1 MREMREMGKMGEMR
15 EMGKMGKMGEMREM
29 REMGKMG
36 EMREM
41 RGMGEMKKY
50 FLLNLPNQGQEDTV
64 KSYINYLNCLLQNG
78 ATTGDCPY
86 RYVSNIFLSR
96 Y

>member
-1 MREMREMGKMGEMR
+1 
-15 EMGKMGKMGEMREM
+15 MGKMGKMGEIREM
-29 REMGKMG
+29 REMGEIREMGEMG
-36 EMREM
+36 EMRGM
-41 RGMGEMKKY
+41 GGMGEMKKY